1 MSMELVNKR
10 LTESVVDANCPGH
23 SLLSLNG
30 GEHLGGVLES
40 NRPFS

>member
-1 MSMELVNKR
+1 MDLVNER
-10 LTESVVDANCPGH
+10 LTESVIDANCPGH

-40 NRPFS
+40 NWSFS